1 MTDKVDKKPVKKST
15 KKPAKKTTK
24 QSTSVK
30 QSVKQVVNVNIGTE
44 VKAKRKYTKRAKSST
59 QSSTQS
65 TAQAPIIARPNFSA
79 IPVNTGL
86 SNDTTFLS
94 KQIIDALKDRNAPLT
109 AQNSTTSNM
118 RVPIYSEP
126 PRQSIAINEPA
137 QEPIINDIIYDN
149 KVDES
154 KFEPYPEQNLYNSLG
169 NDDYIINPVPNTHF
183 NATPIVAEPKVQ
195 ESKPL
200 EQVDRVKNVKSLVE
214 NRDEKKQEF
223 YSLDRKMD
231 SKMDSSIHIIARMG
245 AKPIMDIIQR
255 TIDSHD
261 IGSTDSAPQKV
272 LILSSKQ
279 VENGKKNIMDAY
291 KDEEELLREDF
302 TIDSLEYK
310 KREKKL
316 RSDFEKELNVI
327 VKDAYSNV
335 KDKMT
340 LKTFKERFNL
350 RIPKHKVK

>member
-1 MTDKVDKKPVKKST
+1 MTDKKPVKKST

-24 QSTSVK
+24 QSVK

-59 QSSTQS
+59 QSAQS

-79 IPVNTGL
+79 IPVSSTGL

-94 KQIIDALKDRNAPLT
+94 KHIIDALKDRNAPLT
-109 AQNSTTSNM
+109 AQNSTTSNT
-118 RVPIYSEP
+118 RIPIYSEP

-200 EQVDRVKNVKSLVE
+200 EQVDRVKSVKSLVE
-214 NRDEKKQEF
+214 NRDEKKQV
-223 YSLDRKMD
+223 SLD
-231 SKMDSSIHIIARMG
+231 SKMDSKIDSRIHIINPNQRMTE
-245 AKPIMDIIQR
+245 KITDIIQR

-272 LILSSKQ
+272 LILSTKQ

-291 KDEEELLREDF
+291 RDEEAILRDDF

-316 RSDFEKELNVI
+316 RSDFEKELKVI
-327 VKDAYSNV
+327 VNDAYSNV
-335 KDKMT
+335 KDKMS
-340 LKTFKERFNL
+340 LKSFKERFNL

>member
-1 MTDKVDKKPVKKST
+1 MTDKKPVKKST

-24 QSTSVK
+24 QSVK

-59 QSSTQS
+59 QSAQS

-79 IPVNTGL
+79 IPVPQHTGL

-109 AQNSTTSNM
+109 AQNSTTSNT
-118 RVPIYSEP
+118 RIPIYSEP

-137 QEPIINDIIYDN
+137 QEPIMNEIIYDN

-169 NDDYIINPVPNTHF
+169 TEYIINPVPNTHF

-214 NRDEKKQEF
+214 NRDEKKQV
-223 YSLDRKMD
+223 SLD
-231 SKMDSSIHIIARMG
+231 SKMDSKIDMRIHTIANQRG

-272 LILSSKQ
+272 LILSTKQ

-291 KDEEELLREDF
+291 RDEEAILRDDF

-335 KDKMT
+335 KDKMS
-340 LKTFKERFNL
+340 LKSFKERFNL